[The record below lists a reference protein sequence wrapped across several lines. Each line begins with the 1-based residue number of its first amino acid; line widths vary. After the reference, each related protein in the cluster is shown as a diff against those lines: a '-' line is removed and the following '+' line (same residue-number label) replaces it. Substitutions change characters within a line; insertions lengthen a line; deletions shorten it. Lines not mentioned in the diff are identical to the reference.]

1 MIDVIKDGLGKRFA
15 SSVDFI
21 NDYLRQASF
30 SIQVMDQILLIKHDI
45 GKKSIKLSDCHRQ
58 IHQNE

>member
-1 MIDVIKDGLGKRFA
+1 MIDVIKDGLGKWFT

-30 SIQVMDQILLIKHDI
+30 SFQVMDQILLIKHDI
-45 GKKSIKLSDCHRQ
+45 GKKAFH
-58 IHQNE
+58 